1 MAGAGLQK
9 QLPIVGINLTVVTHH
24 QSQYDAR
31 ISLPMQ
37 NLNDALPY
45 KLACSLDG
53 IAWFPNHVCQLAH
66 ALVGFNVA
74 CSAYVFR
81 QRPRLKIEAVR
92 IDASVRSL

>member
-9 QLPIVGINLTVVTHH
+9 QLPIAGLNLAVVPHH
-24 QSQYDAR
+24 QSQYDAH

-53 IAWFPNHVCQLAH
+53 IARLPNHLRQLAH
-66 ALVGFNVA
+66 AFVGFNVA
-74 CSAYVFR
+74 CSAYVFC
-81 QRPRLKIEAVR
+81 
-92 IDASVRSL
+92 